1 VTEPKQPAASPVN
14 VIFAGGPP
22 KPEPPARRS
31 TDWLRLA
38 GSAPAVLGFLGLV
51 VYGVVRTG
59 HDAFYARFGVTAEEV
74 GLSQATIVG
83 RASLYFIFFLT
94 AVVSLVGISAV
105 VARRMPTTDADA
117 SRDRRTGAFWAR
129 VGVSL
134 LALTAA
140 TGFGGVIVAGLEASR
155 SVAIAVAVVLLLALA
170 ASLGPRLARAHRIVA
185 GVLFAAFAVWS
196 GTVAYLV
203 ARMGT
208 ESRPGAASLS
218 AASRWLLFAF
228 CLLAVATASAS
239 LLRQFEMAP
248 RRRERSRDAI
258 RRQTY
263 LLLLSVLAALPLA
276 LVFLAPGVGRFITG
290 ASDRTAAAVAMWAF
304 LFAFVILAFE
314 VVLERPPGEPRPV
327 ADVLLIIS
335 LSTLLA
341 FTALFLAWERGLDLA
356 DQVLAGN
363 RITQS
368 GFSTFSVRADI
379 VCIEPIERSDRG
391 TRLPQEPVVLL
402 GQSSGQLILFDLQRR
417 ETIRAREEAENID
430 IGAPE
435 RVPLRIPASGLVVRV
450 ANLLA
455 PAERY
460 VVPVTL
466 TNPRRQLPGKW
477 TCFG

>member
-1 VTEPKQPAASPVN
+1 VSAPA
-14 VIFAGGPP
+14 
-22 KPEPPARRS
+22 KPSEAPARRS
-31 TDWLRLA
+31 TDWLRLVS
-38 GSAPAVLGFLGLV
+38 SAPAVLGFLGLV

-74 GLSQATIVG
+74 GLSQTTIVG

-105 VARRMPTTDADA
+105 AARRLPSAETA
-117 SRDRRTGAFWAR
+117 SRRPERRRGAFWAR

-140 TGFGGVIVAGLEASR
+140 TGFAGVIVAEIEGSR
-155 SVAIAVAVVLLLALA
+155 SVAVAVGVVLLLALVTALGRRLTRGHRVLA
-170 ASLGPRLARAHRIVA
+170 A
-185 GVLFAAFAVWS
+185 VLFAGFAAWS
-196 GTVAYLV
+196 ASVAYVV
-203 ARMGT
+203 ARTGT
-208 ESRPGAASLS
+208 ASAPGASSLP

-239 LLRQFEMAP
+239 LLRQFETASA
-248 RRRERSRDAI
+248 REQTRDAS

-263 LLLLSVLAALPLA
+263 MLLLSLLAAMPLA
-276 LVFLAPGVGRFITG
+276 LVFLAPGVGRFVTE
-290 ASDRTAAAVAMWAF
+290 ATDRTAAAVAMWLF

-314 VVLERPPGEPRPV
+314 VVLERPPGEPTPV
-327 ADVLLIIS
+327 ADMLLVVS
-335 LSTLLA
+335 LATMLA

-356 DQVLAGN
+356 DQVLAGS

-368 GFSTFSVRADI
+368 GFGTFSVRADI
-379 VCIEPIERSDRG
+379 VCLEPVTRSEAPS
-391 TRLPQEPVVLL
+391 RLPQEPVVYL

-417 ETIRAREEAENID
+417 ETIRAREQLENVD

-435 RVPLRIPASGLVVRV
+435 RVPLRIPASGLIVRV

-455 PAERY
+455 PANPW
-460 VVPVTL
+460 VVPVTVGG
-466 TNPRRQLPGKW
+466 RRLPGKW

>member
-1 VTEPKQPAASPVN
+1 VAEQ
-14 VIFAGGPP
+14 
-22 KPEPPARRS
+22 PARRH

-38 GSAPAVLGFLGLV
+38 SSAPAVLGFLGLV

-74 GLSQATIVG
+74 GLSQTTIVG

-94 AVVSLVGISAV
+94 AVVSLVGVSAV
-105 VARRMPTTDADA
+105 VARRLPAAEDDE
-117 SRDRRTGAFWAR
+117 RRRERKTGAFWAR

-134 LALTAA
+134 LTLTLA
-140 TGFGGVIVAGLEASR
+140 TGLGAAVVAGIEGPR
-155 SVAIAVAVVLLLALA
+155 SVAVAVAVVLVLALVA
-170 ASLGPRLARAHRIVA
+170 WVGRRLETKHRVVA

-196 GTVAYLV
+196 GAVAYAV

-208 ESRPGAASLS
+208 ESQPGAASLPGP
-218 AASRWLLFAF
+218 ARWLLFSF

-239 LLRQFEMAP
+239 LLRQFETAS
-248 RRRERSRDAI
+248 RRETRQDAS

-263 LLLLSVLAALPLA
+263 MLLLSLLAALPLA
-276 LVFLAPGVGRFITG
+276 LAFLAPGAGRFLTE
-290 ASDRTAAAVAMWAF
+290 AHDRTAAAIAMWAF

-314 VVLERPPGEPRPV
+314 VVLERPPGEPTPV

-335 LSTLLA
+335 LSTMLA

-356 DQVLAGN
+356 NQVLAGN

-379 VCIEPIERSDRG
+379 VCLEPLERSNQQ
-391 TRLPQEPVVLL
+391 TRLPAQPVVYL
-402 GQSSGQLILFDLQRR
+402 GQSNGQLVLFDLERK
-417 ETIRAREEAENID
+417 ETLRARENIEKLD
-430 IGAPE
+430 IGAPD
-435 RVPLRIPASGLVVRV
+435 RVPIRIPSSGLIVRV

-455 PAERY
+455 PANPY
-460 VVPVTL
+460 VVPVKVADK
-466 TNPRRQLPGKW
+466 RLPGKW
-477 TCFG
+477 TCFR

>member
-1 VTEPKQPAASPVN
+1 MSAPAKASE
-14 VIFAGGPP
+14 APP
-22 KPEPPARRS
+22 RRS
-31 TDWLRLA
+31 TDWLRLVS
-38 GSAPAVLGFLGLV
+38 SAPAVLGFLGLV

-74 GLSQATIVG
+74 GLSQTTIVG

-105 VARRMPTTDADA
+105 VARRLPSAETAVP
-117 SRDRRTGAFWAR
+117 SPERRGGAFWAR

-140 TGFGGVIVAGLEASR
+140 TGFAGVIVAEIEGSR
-155 SVAIAVAVVLLLALA
+155 SIAVAVGVVLLLALVTALGRRLTRGRRVLA
-170 ASLGPRLARAHRIVA
+170 AF
-185 GVLFAAFAVWS
+185 LFAGFAIWS
-196 GTVAYLV
+196 ASVAYVV
-203 ARMGT
+203 ARTGT
-208 ESRPGAASLS
+208 ASEPGASSLPP
-218 AASRWLLFAF
+218 ASRWMLFAF

-239 LLRQFEMAP
+239 LLRQFETAST
-248 RRRERSRDAI
+248 REHAADAS

-263 LLLLSVLAALPLA
+263 MLLLSLLAALPLA
-276 LVFLAPGVGRFITG
+276 LVFLAPGAGRFVTG
-290 ASDRTAAAVAMWAF
+290 AGDRTAAAVAMWLF

-314 VVLERPPGEPRPV
+314 VVLERPPEEPTPV

-335 LSTLLA
+335 LATMLA

-356 DQVLAGN
+356 DQVLAGS

-368 GFSTFSVRADI
+368 GFGTFSVRADI
-379 VCIEPIERSDRG
+379 VCLEPVARSDAPS
-391 TRLPQEPVVLL
+391 RLPQEPVVYL

-417 ETIRAREEAENID
+417 ETIRAREQLENVD

-435 RVPLRIPASGLVVRV
+435 RVPLRIPSSGLIVRV

-455 PAERY
+455 PANPY
-460 VVPVTL
+460 VVPVTVAG
-466 TNPRRQLPGKW
+466 RRLPGKW